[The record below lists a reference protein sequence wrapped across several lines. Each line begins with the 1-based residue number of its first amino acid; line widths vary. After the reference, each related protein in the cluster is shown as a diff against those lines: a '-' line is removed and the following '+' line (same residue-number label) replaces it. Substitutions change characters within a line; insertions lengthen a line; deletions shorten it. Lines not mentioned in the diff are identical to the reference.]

1 MAGEKKGFGG
11 KAGRFI
17 KETRSELKKV
27 IWPGRKE
34 LVSFTSVVFIAV
46 ILAALLIFVFDLAF
60 GQLLGLIIG

>member
-1 MAGEKKGFGG
+1 MAGEKKRFGG
-11 KAGRFI
+11 KATKFV

-34 LVSFTSVVFIAV
+34 LASLTSVVFATV
-46 ILAALLIFVFDLAF
+46 ILAALLIFVVDLAF

>member
-27 IWPGRKE
+27 IWPGKKE
-34 LVSFTSVVFIAV
+34 LVSFTSVVFVSV
-46 ILAALLIFVFDLAF
+46 IIAALLIFVVDFAF
-60 GQLLGLIIG
+60 GQMLGLIIG